1 MCDKMFLVILLKNFL
16 KVCMIIGLSLAL
28 SACDNEENEML
39 VNRVNHLEE
48 KIDTLLEQNGIN
60 SNDITNND
68 TVINDGEGSTTVD
81 TSEIEKNLDN
91 YQTEAN
97 DISTDIDNLKVSS
110 NRSETINLFFK
121 WKATIEELDTK
132 LDYYENELESLYLNN
147 ELSYSDYRKYDREI
161 EDIENILDK
170 AENNLEYKTN
180 YDD

>member
-1 MCDKMFLVILLKNFL
+1 MFLVILLKIFL
-16 KVCMIIGLSLAL
+16 KVCMIIGLSVAL

>member
-1 MCDKMFLVILLKNFL
+1 
-16 KVCMIIGLSLAL
+16 MIIGLSVAL

>member
-1 MCDKMFLVILLKNFL
+1 MFLVILLKNFL
-16 KVCMIIGLSLAL
+16 KVCMIIGLSVAL

-60 SNDITNND
+60 SNDIINND

-110 NRSETINLFFK
+110 NRSETINLFFQM
-121 WKATIEELDTK
+121 
-132 LDYYENELESLYLNN
+132 ESNN
-147 ELSYSDYRKYDREI
+147 
-161 EDIENILDK
+161 
-170 AENNLEYKTN
+170 
-180 YDD
+180 

>member
-1 MCDKMFLVILLKNFL
+1 
-16 KVCMIIGLSLAL
+16 MIIGLSVAL

-147 ELSYSDYRKYDREI
+147 ELSYSDYRKYDRVI